1 MRTDFTPIS
10 NALDAL
16 VDEIANLHRG
26 ILAKANAERVE
37 ALALFAKMN
46 ETKADLEMLA
56 GVVDSA
62 AEQLDAIADVSFE
75 TAELVGDAIEGIVPE
90 CDYEDF
96 AGYCGACGATIT
108 RDDEFHDD
116 EHGIFCAT
124 CAERLDDEPADE
136 PADED
141 ESDEDESVE
150 SAE

>member
-16 VDEIANLHRG
+16 VDEIASLHRG

-37 ALALFAKMN
+37 ALVLFAKMN
-46 ETKADLEMLA
+46 ETKADLEALA

-62 AEQLDAIADVSFE
+62 AAQLDAVVDVSLE
-75 TAELVGDAIEGIVPE
+75 TAELVGDAIEGIIPE

-96 AGYCGACGATIT
+96 VGYCDACGATISN
-108 RDDEFHDD
+108 DDEYHDD
-116 EHGIFCAT
+116 EHGIFCAA
-124 CAERLDDEPADE
+124 CAEHLDES
-136 PADED
+136 D
-141 ESDEDESVE
+141 ESDEDETDE

>member
-10 NALDAL
+10 SALNTL
-16 VDEIANLHRG
+16 VDEIANLHKG

-37 ALALFAKMN
+37 ALVLFAKMA

-62 AEQLDAIADVSFE
+62 AAQLDAVVDVSLE

-96 AGYCGACGATIT
+96 VGYCDACGATISN
-108 RDDEFHDD
+108 DEEYHDD

-124 CAERLDDEPADE
+124 CAEHLN
-136 PADED
+136 D
-141 ESDEDESVE
+141 ESDEDETDE

>member
-16 VDEIANLHRG
+16 VDEIANLHKAM
-26 ILAKANAERVE
+26 LAKANAERVE
-37 ALALFAKMN
+37 ALVLFAKMN

-62 AEQLDAIADVSFE
+62 AAQLDAVVDVSLE

-96 AGYCGACGATIT
+96 VGYCDACGATIT
-108 RDDEFHDD
+108 RDDEPHED
-116 EHGIFCAT
+116 ERGIFCAT
-124 CAERLDDEPADE
+124 CAEHLDEST
-136 PADED
+136 D
-141 ESDEDESVE
+141 ESDEDETDE

>member
-10 NALDAL
+10 SALNAL
-16 VDEIANLHRG
+16 VDEIANLHKG

-37 ALALFAKMN
+37 ALVLFAKMN

-62 AEQLDAIADVSFE
+62 AAQLDAVVDVSLE

-96 AGYCGACGATIT
+96 VGYCDACGATISN
-108 RDDEFHDD
+108 DEEYHDD

-124 CAERLDDEPADE
+124 CAEHL
-136 PADED
+136 D
-141 ESDEDESVE
+141 ESDEDETDE

>member
-10 NALDAL
+10 NTLNAL
-16 VDEIANLHRG
+16 VDEIANLHKG

-37 ALALFAKMN
+37 ALVLFAKMN

-62 AEQLDAIADVSFE
+62 AAQLDAVVDVSLE

-96 AGYCGACGATIT
+96 VGYCDACGATISN
-108 RDDEFHDD
+108 DEEYHDD
-116 EHGIFCAT
+116 ERGIFCAT
-124 CAERLDDEPADE
+124 CAEHLNDEST
-136 PADED
+136 D
-141 ESDEDESVE
+141 ESDEDETDE

>member
-1 MRTDFTPIS
+1 MKTDFTPIS
-10 NALDAL
+10 SALNTL
-16 VDEIANLHRG
+16 VDEIANLHKG

-37 ALALFAKMN
+37 ALVLFAKMN

-62 AEQLDAIADVSFE
+62 AAQLDTVVDVSLE

-96 AGYCGACGATIT
+96 VGYCDACGATISN
-108 RDDEFHDD
+108 DDEYHDD

-124 CAERLDDEPADE
+124 CAEHL
-136 PADED
+136 D
-141 ESDEDESVE
+141 ESDEDETDE

>member
-1 MRTDFTPIS
+1 MKTDFTPIS
-10 NALDAL
+10 SALNAL
-16 VDEIANLHRG
+16 VDEIANLHKG

-37 ALALFAKMN
+37 ALVLFAKMN

-62 AEQLDAIADVSFE
+62 AAQLDAVVDVSLE

-96 AGYCGACGATIT
+96 AGYCDACGATIT

-116 EHGIFCAT
+116 ERGIFCAA
-124 CAERLDDEPADE
+124 CAENLDDEPVK
-136 PADED
+136 ED
-141 ESDEDESVE
+141 ESEEDETNE